1 MHIIIDEKLDEHIVM
16 VHMNTSWDW
25 KTNISE
31 VALNKTLALG
41 SSNVVPVVE
50 SGVLYQGGPNDNQV
64 YLFGGVTPDV
74 NTSFPGFQW
83 PTTSQ
88 YALSVYSAS
97 CPHR

>member
-1 MHIIIDEKLDEHIVM
+1 M

-31 VALNKTLALG
+31 VALNKTPALR
-41 SSNVVPVVE
+41 SSNVVPIVE
-50 SGVLYQGGPNDNQV
+50 SGVLYQGGLNDNQV

-74 NTSFPGFQW
+74 NTSFQGFQW

-88 YALSVYSAS
+88 YALSVYSGS

>member
-1 MHIIIDEKLDEHIVM
+1 MQLNIDEKLDEHIVM

-41 SSNVVPVVE
+41 SSNVVPIVE

-64 YLFGGVTPDV
+64 YLFGGVTTDV

-88 YALSVYSAS
+88 YALLVYRAL
-97 CPHR
+97 CPYR